1 MELVNKLKKEAMVLI
16 FQCFLLSLNFCLY
29 FSLKKTQIKHV
40 VYWVQ
45 CDVVF
50 TDLLVHHGAGLVC
63 YQDWLGEIK
72 IL

>member
-1 MELVNKLKKEAMVLI
+1 
-16 FQCFLLSLNFCLY
+16 
-29 FSLKKTQIKHV
+29 

-72 IL
+72 IFVVRKISCNFFVFNFLFLLIEKTHTNKIHVYWV